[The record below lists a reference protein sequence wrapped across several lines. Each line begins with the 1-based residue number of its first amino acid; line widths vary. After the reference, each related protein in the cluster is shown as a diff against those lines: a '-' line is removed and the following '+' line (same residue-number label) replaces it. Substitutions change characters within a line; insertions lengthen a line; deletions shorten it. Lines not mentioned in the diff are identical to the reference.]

1 MKETKNKL
9 KNKIETNS
17 TSKKPGSIKDANES
31 ASPVQENKS
40 SIKADEEST
49 FPIVGIGASAGG
61 LEALEKFFINMPHDS
76 DMSFAIVMHFDPTAK
91 SVMADILKGYT
102 KMEVFQV
109 EDGMKVEPNSV
120 YIIPPNRDMAILH
133 KTLHLY
139 EPVVSKGIR
148 HPIDFFFRSLAD
160 DLKEKAICIIL
171 SGTGTEGT
179 LGLKTIKGEGGMVM
193 VQSIESAAYDGMP
206 RSAIATELVDYILSP
221 EKMPEQLVSYVNQFY
236 ANKIAKPE

>member
-1 MKETKNKL
+1 
-9 KNKIETNS
+9 
-17 TSKKPGSIKDANES
+17 
-31 ASPVQENKS
+31 
-40 SIKADEEST
+40 
-49 FPIVGIGASAGG
+49 
-61 LEALEKFFINMPHDS
+61 
-76 DMSFAIVMHFDPTAK
+76 MHFDPKAK

-160 DLKEKAICIIL
+160 DLKENAICIIL

-206 RSAIATELVDYILSP
+206 CRKQCLRRKRGSHTRWKSDSRSGTHWYYCTWFCSALHLEMRGRMLVELPNRQEAQGGS
-221 EKMPEQLVSYVNQFY
+221 
-236 ANKIAKPE
+236 